1 MQTTGGHFFNMKSK
15 KPSNNICILAL
26 FLFVIVSDQITKVLA
41 LNNLSYGEELPVTSN
56 FNLFLI
62 FNTGAAFSII
72 SDGFIWQKIILIFFP
87 VLVVLFFFYTIYF
100 SAQKQTY
107 FKLGICLIAGGAF
120 GNLID
125 RILYGYVID
134 FIDLYVSNYHW
145 PAFNV
150 ADSSITIGA
159 GIIIFHEINSTFAS
173 EVANDG

>member
-1 MQTTGGHFFNMKSK
+1 MKSEK
-15 KPSNNICILAL
+15 SRNNIYILAL
-26 FLFVIVSDQITKVLA
+26 FLFIIVLDQITKVLA
-41 LNNLSYGEELPVTSN
+41 VNNLSYGEELPVTSN

-62 FNTGAAFSII
+62 FNTGAAFSMM
-72 SDGFIWQKIILIFFP
+72 SDGFIWQKTILIFFP
-87 VLVVLFFFYTIYF
+87 ILVVLFFFYTAYF
-100 SAQKQTY
+100 SEQKQTY

-145 PAFNV
+145 PTFNI

-159 GIIIFHEINSTFAS
+159 CIIIYHEIKITFAS
-173 EVANDG
+173 EVVKDG

>member
-1 MQTTGGHFFNMKSK
+1 MQTTGRQSFSMKDK
-15 KPSNNICILAL
+15 KSSNNIYILTL
-26 FLFVIVSDQITKVLA
+26 FLFVITLDQITKVFA

-62 FNTGAAFSII
+62 FNAGAAFSMI
-72 SDGFIWQKIILIFFP
+72 SDGFIWQRIILIFFP
-87 VLVVLFFFYTIYF
+87 ILVVLFFFYTTFI
-100 SAQKQTY
+100 SVQKQTY

-145 PAFNV
+145 PTFNV

-159 GIIIFHEINSTFAS
+159 GIIIYHEVKSTFTS
-173 EVANDG
+173 EVVNDG

>member
-1 MQTTGGHFFNMKSK
+1 MKSK
-15 KPSNNICILAL
+15 KSSNNIYILAL
-26 FLFVIVSDQITKVLA
+26 FLVVIVSDQITKVLA
-41 LNNLSYGEELPVTSN
+41 VNNLSYGEELPVTSN
-56 FNLFLI
+56 FNFFLI
-62 FNTGAAFSII
+62 FNTGAAFSMM

-87 VLVVLFFFYTIYF
+87 VLVVLFFFYTTYF
-100 SAQKQTY
+100 SEQKQTY

-145 PAFNV
+145 PTFNI

-159 GIIIFHEINSTFAS
+159 CIIIYHEIKSTFAS
-173 EVANDG
+173 EVVKDG

>member
-1 MQTTGGHFFNMKSK
+1 MQTTGRYSFNMKSK
-15 KPSNNICILAL
+15 KSWNNIYILGL
-26 FLFVIVSDQITKVLA
+26 FLIVILSDQITKVLA

-62 FNTGAAFSII
+62 FNTGAAFSMM

-87 VLVVLFFFYTIYF
+87 VLVILFFFYTTYF
-100 SAQKQTY
+100 SVQKQPY
-107 FKLGICLIAGGAF
+107 FKFGICLIAGGAF

-145 PAFNV
+145 PTFNI

-159 GIIIFHEINSTFAS
+159 GIIIYHEIKSIFAS
-173 EVANDG
+173 EAVNDG

>member
-1 MQTTGGHFFNMKSK
+1 MKSK
-15 KPSNNICILAL
+15 KSGNNIYILAL
-26 FLFVIVSDQITKVLA
+26 FLFVIVLDQITKVLA

-62 FNTGAAFSII
+62 FNTGAAFSMM

-87 VLVVLFFFYTIYF
+87 VLVVLFFFYTTYF
-100 SAQKQTY
+100 SVQKQPN

-145 PAFNV
+145 PTFNI

-159 GIIIFHEINSTFAS
+159 CIIIYHETKSTFAS
-173 EVANDG
+173 EVVKNG

>member
-1 MQTTGGHFFNMKSK
+1 MKSEK
-15 KPSNNICILAL
+15 SRNNIYILAL
-26 FLFVIVSDQITKVLA
+26 FLFIIVSDQITKVLA
-41 LNNLSYGEELPVTSN
+41 VNNLSYGEELPVTSN

-62 FNTGAAFSII
+62 FNTGAAFSMM
-72 SDGFIWQKIILIFFP
+72 SDGFIWQKTILIFFP
-87 VLVVLFFFYTIYF
+87 ILVVLFFFYTAYF
-100 SAQKQTY
+100 SEQKQTY

-145 PAFNV
+145 PTFNI

-159 GIIIFHEINSTFAS
+159 CIIIYHEIKITFAS
-173 EVANDG
+173 EVVKDG

>member
-1 MQTTGGHFFNMKSK
+1 MKTK
-15 KPSNNICILAL
+15 KSSNTIYILAL

-41 LNNLSYGEELPVTSN
+41 LNNLSYGEELPVVSN

-62 FNTGAAFSII
+62 FNTGAAFSMM

-87 VLVVLFFFYTIYF
+87 VLVVLFFFYTTFF
-100 SAQKQTY
+100 SVEKHSY

-125 RILYGYVID
+125 RILYGYVIY
-134 FIDLYVSNYHW
+134 FIDLHVNNYHW
-145 PAFNV
+145 PTFNI

-159 GIIIFHEINSTFAS
+159 GIIIYHEIKSTFAS
-173 EVANDG
+173 EVTNDG

>member
-1 MQTTGGHFFNMKSK
+1 MKNK
-15 KPSNNICILAL
+15 KSWNNIYILGL
-26 FLFVIVSDQITKVLA
+26 FLIVILSDQITKVLA
-41 LNNLSYGEELPVTSN
+41 LNNLSYGEELPVISN

-62 FNTGAAFSII
+62 FNTGAAFSMM

-87 VLVVLFFFYTIYF
+87 VLVVLFFFYTTYF
-100 SAQKQTY
+100 SVQKQAY

-145 PAFNV
+145 PTFNI
-150 ADSSITIGA
+150 ADSSITTGA
-159 GIIIFHEINSTFAS
+159 GIIIYHEIKSIFAS
-173 EVANDG
+173 EAVNDG